1 MYNILLFFKSLLQ
14 ESVSAVSEVID
25 VVTSEDVTA
34 AVEAVQSGFY
44 ADMGMMWMLI
54 AGILVF
60 FMQAGFTLVES
71 GMTRS
76 KNAVNIAMK
85 NLLDI
90 TVGSLTYWFVG
101 YSLMYGSSENGYFFW
116 SGIMQGEGAD
126 LFFQTMFAAT
136 AATIVSGA
144 IAGRT
149 KYSTYAIFT
158 VVMTAFIYPIAGGWE
173 WNGGFLNTASFMPVE
188 FIDFAGSS
196 IVHSVGGWAALVG
209 AYMVGPRIGKFVDG
223 KVMPI
228 PGHNQ
233 ILATLGVFILWLGWF
248 GFNGGSQLAW
258 GGPDAIAA
266 SNVVLFTN
274 LSAAAGGLGALITT
288 WIWYG
293 KPNLVQSLNGA
304 LAGLVSI
311 TAGCGNM
318 TAIGS
323 VFAGLIGG
331 IIVVFSI
338 EFIEKKLKID
348 DAIGA
353 ASVHGVAGVWGTL
366 VIGLWGV
373 DGDTGIGLFNGGG
386 ASQLGAQAIGV
397 LAYALWATVLAFL
410 VFGILKKAIGL
421 RVSEE
426 VEIAGLDESEHGSIA
441 YAGIRK
447 RK

>member
-1 MYNILLFFKSLLQ
+1 MSNFITNLPL
-14 ESVSAVSEVID
+14 VIQD
-25 VVTSEDVTA
+25 AA
-34 AVEAVQSGFY
+34 AVENLAS
-44 ADMGMMWMLI
+44 AIKDDMGMLWMLI

-90 TVGSLTYWFVG
+90 AVGSLTYWFVG
-101 YSLMYGSSENGYFFW
+101 YSLMYGDTTNGWFFW

-149 KYSTYAIFT
+149 KYSTYIIFSI
-158 VVMTAFIYPIAGGWE
+158 VMTAIIYPIAGGWQWQGSGWLTE
-173 WNGGFLNTASFMPVE
+173 LD

-196 IVHSVGGWAALVG
+196 IVHAVGGFAALVA
-209 AYMVGPRIGKFVDG
+209 AYMVGPRIGKYVNG

-258 GGPDAIAA
+258 GGDDAVTA
-266 SNVVLFTN
+266 STVVLITN
-274 LSAAAGGLGALITT
+274 LAAAAGALGALITT

-293 KPNLVQSLNGA
+293 KPNLAQSLNGA

-318 TAIGS
+318 TAGGA
-323 VFAGLIGG
+323 VLAGLIGG

-353 ASVHGVAGVWGTL
+353 ASVHGVVGFWGTI
-366 VIGLWGV
+366 VVGLWGV
-373 DGDTGIGLFNGGG
+373 DGDTKIGLFNGGVTD
-386 ASQLGAQAIGV
+386 QLVAQLTGG
-397 LAYALWATVLAFL
+397 LAYAVWAVVLSFI
-410 VFGILKKAIGL
+410 VFGILKKTVGL
-421 RVSEE
+421 RVTEEEE
-426 VEIAGLDESEHGSIA
+426 VAGLDISEHGSIA
-441 YAGIRK
+441 YPGK
-447 RK
+447 RERGQD

>member
-1 MYNILLFFKSLLQ
+1 MFLKTLLINPSLLIQ
-14 ESVSAVSEVID
+14 D
-25 VVTSEDVTA
+25 TA
-34 AVEAVQSGFY
+34 AIEG
-44 ADMGMMWMLI
+44 DMGMLWMLLS
-54 AGILVF
+54 GILVF

-71 GMTRS
+71 GMTSS

-90 TVGSLTYWFVG
+90 CVGSLTYWLVG
-101 YSLMYGSSENGYFFW
+101 YSLMYGDTTNGWFFW
-116 SGIMQGEGAD
+116 GGLFQGEGAD

-149 KYSTYAIFT
+149 KFETYAIFT
-158 VVMTAFIYPIAGGWE
+158 LVMTAVIYPIAGGWQ
-173 WNGGFLNTASFMPVE
+173 WQGSGWLTNLG

-196 IVHSVGGWAALVG
+196 IVHGVGGFAALVA
-209 AYMVGPRIGKFVDG
+209 AYMVGPRIGKYVNG
-223 KVMPI
+223 ETVPM

-233 ILATLGVFILWLGWF
+233 IIATLGVFILWLGWF

-258 GGPDAIAA
+258 GGDDAVGA
-266 SNVVLFTN
+266 STVVLVTN
-274 LSAAAGGLGALITT
+274 LAAAAGALGALITS
-288 WIWYG
+288 WLYL
-293 KPNLVQSLNGA
+293 KKSNLSMSLNGA

-318 TAIGS
+318 TAGGA
-323 VFAGLIGG
+323 VMAGLIGG

-353 ASVHGVAGVWGTL
+353 VSVHGIAGFWGTI

-386 ASQLGAQAIGV
+386 ASQFIAQLTGAVAYMVWAIV
-397 LAYALWATVLAFL
+397 LSFIVFSVL
-410 VFGILKKAIGL
+410 KYTIGL
-421 RVSEE
+421 RVTEE
-426 VEIAGLDESEHGSIA
+426 EEIRGLDISEHGSIA
-441 YAGIRK
+441 YPGK
-447 RK
+447 RDRE

>member
-1 MYNILLFFKSLLQ
+1 MFLKTLLINPSLLIQ
-14 ESVSAVSEVID
+14 D
-25 VVTSEDVTA
+25 TA
-34 AVEAVQSGFY
+34 AIEG
-44 ADMGMMWMLI
+44 DMGMLWMLLS
-54 AGILVF
+54 GILVF

-71 GMTRS
+71 GMTSS

-90 TVGSLTYWFVG
+90 CVGSLTYWLIG
-101 YSLMYGSSENGYFFW
+101 YSLMYGDTTNGWFFW
-116 SGIMQGEGAD
+116 GGLFQGEGAD

-149 KYSTYAIFT
+149 KFETYAIFT
-158 VVMTAFIYPIAGGWE
+158 LVMTAIIYPIAGGWQ
-173 WNGGFLNTASFMPVE
+173 WQGSGWLTNLG

-196 IVHSVGGWAALVG
+196 IVHGVGGFAALVA
-209 AYMVGPRIGKFVDG
+209 AYMVGPRIGKYVNG
-223 KVMPI
+223 ETVPM

-233 ILATLGVFILWLGWF
+233 IIATLGVFILWLGWF

-258 GGPDAIAA
+258 GGDDAVGA
-266 SNVVLFTN
+266 STVVLVTN
-274 LSAAAGGLGALITT
+274 LAAAAGALGALITS
-288 WIWYG
+288 WLYL
-293 KPNLVQSLNGA
+293 KKSNLSMSLNGA

-318 TAIGS
+318 TAGGA
-323 VFAGLIGG
+323 VMAGLIGG

-353 ASVHGVAGVWGTL
+353 VSVHGIAGFWGTI

-386 ASQLGAQAIGV
+386 ASQFIAQLTGAVAYMVWAIV
-397 LAYALWATVLAFL
+397 LSFIVFSVL
-410 VFGILKKAIGL
+410 KYTIGL
-421 RVSEE
+421 RVTEE
-426 VEIAGLDESEHGSIA
+426 EEIRGLDISEHGSIA
-441 YAGIRK
+441 YPGK
-447 RK
+447 RDRE

>member
-1 MYNILLFFKSLLQ
+1 MSLFLTLFQ
-14 ESVSAVSEVID
+14 D
-25 VVTSEDVTA
+25 TA
-34 AVEAVQSGFY
+34 ATEVSKAVEQING
-44 ADMGMMWMLI
+44 DMGMLWMLI

-60 FMQAGFTLVES
+60 LMQAGFTLVES
-71 GMTRS
+71 GMTRA

-90 TVGSLTYWFVG
+90 CVGSITFWLVG
-101 YSLMYGSSENGYFFW
+101 YSLMYGDTSNGWFFW
-116 SGIMQGEGAD
+116 SGLFQGEGAD

-136 AATIVSGA
+136 TATIVSGA

-149 KYSTYAIFT
+149 KYSTYIIFSL
-158 VVMTAFIYPIAGGWE
+158 VMTAVIYPISGGWE
-173 WNGGFLNTASFMPVE
+173 WNGGWLNNTDGIMPAE

-196 IVHSVGGWAALVG
+196 IVHSVGGWAALV
-209 AYMVGPRIGKFVDG
+209 AAFMVGPRIGKYVDG
-223 KVMPI
+223 KVLPI
-228 PGHNQ
+228 QGHNQ
-233 ILATLGVFILWLGWF
+233 ILATLGVFILWFGWF

-258 GGPDAIAA
+258 GGADAIGA
-266 SNVVLFTN
+266 SNVVLITN
-274 LSAAAGGLGALITT
+274 LAAAAGGLGALITT

-293 KPNLVQSLNGA
+293 KPNLAQTLNGA

-318 TAIGS
+318 TAGGA
-323 VFAGLIGG
+323 VLAGLIGG

-397 LAYALWATVLAFL
+397 LAYAVWAVVLSYIVLA
-410 VFGILKKAIGL
+410 ILKATIGL
-421 RVSEE
+421 RVSKE
-426 VEIAGLDESEHGSIA
+426 VEIEGLDISEHGSIA
-441 YAGIRK
+441 YPGK
-447 RK
+447 RQRDFEEE

>member
-1 MYNILLFFKSLLQ
+1 MSHLINNLPL
-14 ESVSAVSEVID
+14 VIQD
-25 VVTSEDVTA
+25 AA
-34 AVEAVQSGFY
+34 AVESLAG
-44 ADMGMMWMLI
+44 AIKDDMGMLWMLLS
-54 AGILVF
+54 GILVF

-90 TVGSLTYWFVG
+90 AVGSLTYWFVG
-101 YSLMYGSSENGYFFW
+101 YSLMYGDTSNGWFFW

-149 KYSTYAIFT
+149 KYSTYVIFSI
-158 VVMTAFIYPIAGGWE
+158 VMTAIIYPIAGGWQWQGSGWLTE
-173 WNGGFLNTASFMPVE
+173 LG

-196 IVHSVGGWAALVG
+196 IVHAVGGFAALVA
-209 AYMVGPRIGKFVDG
+209 AYLVGPRIGKFVDG

-258 GGPDAIAA
+258 GGDDAVAA
-266 SNVVLFTN
+266 STVVLITN
-274 LSAAAGGLGALITT
+274 LAAAAGALGALITT

-293 KPNLVQSLNGA
+293 KPHLAQSLNGA

-318 TAIGS
+318 TAGGA
-323 VFAGLIGG
+323 VLAGLIGG

-338 EFIEKKLKID
+338 EIIEKKLKID

-353 ASVHGVAGVWGTL
+353 ASVHGVVGFWGTI

-373 DGDTGIGLFNGGG
+373 DGDTGLGLFNGGG
-386 ASQLGAQAIGV
+386 ADQLIAQLTGGV
-397 LAYALWATVLAFL
+397 AYAVWAVVLSFI
-410 VFGILKKAIGL
+410 VFGILKKTVGL
-421 RVSEE
+421 RVTEEEE
-426 VEIAGLDESEHGSIA
+426 VAGLDISEHGTIA
-441 YAGIRK
+441 YPGK
-447 RK
+447 RERG

>member
-1 MYNILLFFKSLLQ
+1 MNFLTIAQDATTLDLAEEIAK
-14 ESVSAVSEVID
+14 IN
-25 VVTSEDVTA
+25 
-34 AVEAVQSGFY
+34 G
-44 ADMGMMWMLI
+44 DMGMLWMLLS
-54 AGILVF
+54 GILVF

-90 TVGSLTYWFVG
+90 CVGSLSFWIVG
-101 YSLMYGSSENGYFFW
+101 YSLMYGDTSNGYLFW
-116 SGIMQGEGAD
+116 SGLFQGEGAD

-149 KYSTYAIFT
+149 KYTTYIIFS
-158 VVMTAFIYPIAGGWE
+158 VIMTAIIYPISGGWQWQGE
-173 WNGGFLNTASFMPVE
+173 GWLTNLG

-196 IVHSVGGWAALVG
+196 IVHSVGGWAALVA
-209 AYMVGPRIGKFVDG
+209 AYMVGPRIGKYVNG
-223 KVMPI
+223 KVCEI

-258 GGPDAIAA
+258 GGADAIAA
-266 SNVVLFTN
+266 SNVVLITN
-274 LSAAAGGLGALITT
+274 LAAAAGGLGALITT

-293 KPNLVQSLNGA
+293 KPNLAQTLNGA

-318 TAIGS
+318 TAGGA
-323 VFAGLIGG
+323 VLAGLIGG
-331 IIVVFSI
+331 ILVVFSI

-353 ASVHGVAGVWGTL
+353 ASVHGVAGAWGTL

-373 DGDTGIGLFNGGG
+373 DGDTAIGLFNGGG
-386 ASQLGAQAIGV
+386 SAQLGAQAIGV
-397 LAYALWATVLAFL
+397 LAYAAWSVALSFIVL
-410 VFGILKKAIGL
+410 GILKATMGL
-421 RVSEE
+421 RVSKE
-426 VEIAGLDESEHGSIA
+426 VEIEGLDISEHGSIA
-441 YAGIRK
+441 YPGKRIREIEEDK
-447 RK
+447 

>member
-1 MYNILLFFKSLLQ
+1 MSLFLTLFQ
-14 ESVSAVSEVID
+14 DAAASEV
-25 VVTSEDVTA
+25 SK
-34 AVEAVQSGFY
+34 AVEQING
-44 ADMGMMWMLI
+44 DMGMLWMLLS
-54 AGILVF
+54 GILVF

-90 TVGSLTYWFVG
+90 CVGSLSFWLVG
-101 YSLMYGSSENGYFFW
+101 YSLMYGDTSNGWFFW
-116 SGIMQGEGAD
+116 SGLFQGEGAD

-149 KYSTYAIFT
+149 KYTTYIIFSI
-158 VVMTAFIYPIAGGWE
+158 VMTAIIYPISGGWQ
-173 WNGGFLNTASFMPVE
+173 WQGSGWLTNLG

-196 IVHSVGGWAALVG
+196 IVHSVGGWAALV
-209 AYMVGPRIGKFVDG
+209 AAFMVGPRIGKYVDG
-223 KVMPI
+223 KVLPI

-233 ILATLGVFILWLGWF
+233 VLATLGVFILWLGWF

-258 GGPDAIAA
+258 GGADAIGA
-266 SNVVLFTN
+266 SNVVLITN
-274 LSAAAGGLGALITT
+274 LAAAAGGLGALATT

-293 KPNLVQSLNGA
+293 KPNLAQTLNGA

-318 TAIGS
+318 TAVGA
-323 VFAGLIGG
+323 VVAGLIGG

-353 ASVHGVAGVWGTL
+353 ASVHGVVGVWGTL

-373 DGDTGIGLFNGGG
+373 DGDTAIGLFNGGG
-386 ASQLGAQAIGV
+386 ASQLGSQAIGA
-397 LAYALWATVLAFL
+397 LAYAAWSVGLSFIVL
-410 VFGILKKAIGL
+410 GILKATMGL
-421 RVSEE
+421 RVSKE
-426 VEIAGLDESEHGSIA
+426 VEIEGLDISEHGSIA
-441 YAGIRK
+441 YPGK
-447 RK
+447 RQRDFEEE

>member
-1 MYNILLFFKSLLQ
+1 MSHLINNLPL
-14 ESVSAVSEVID
+14 VIQD
-25 VVTSEDVTA
+25 AA
-34 AVEAVQSGFY
+34 AVENLAS
-44 ADMGMMWMLI
+44 AIKDDMGMLWMLI

-90 TVGSLTYWFVG
+90 AVGSLTYWFVG
-101 YSLMYGSSENGYFFW
+101 YSLMYGDTTNGWFFW

-149 KYSTYAIFT
+149 KYSTYIIFSI
-158 VVMTAFIYPIAGGWE
+158 VMTAIIYPIAGGWQWQGSGWLTE
-173 WNGGFLNTASFMPVE
+173 LG

-196 IVHSVGGWAALVG
+196 IVHAVGGFAALVA
-209 AYMVGPRIGKFVDG
+209 AYMVGPRIGKYVNG

-258 GGPDAIAA
+258 GGDDAVAA
-266 SNVVLFTN
+266 STVVLITN
-274 LSAAAGGLGALITT
+274 LAAAAGALGALITT

-293 KPNLVQSLNGA
+293 KPNLGQSLNGA

-318 TAIGS
+318 TAGGA
-323 VFAGLIGG
+323 VLAGLIGG

-353 ASVHGVAGVWGTL
+353 ASVHGVVGFWGTI
-366 VIGLWGV
+366 VVGLWGV
-373 DGDTGIGLFNGGG
+373 DGDTKIGLFNGGVTD
-386 ASQLGAQAIGV
+386 QLVAQLTGG
-397 LAYALWATVLAFL
+397 LAYAVWAVVLSFI
-410 VFGILKKAIGL
+410 VFGILKYTVGL
-421 RVSEE
+421 RVTEEEE
-426 VEIAGLDESEHGSIA
+426 VAGLDISEHGSIA
-441 YAGIRK
+441 YPGK
-447 RK
+447 RERGQD

>member
-1 MYNILLFFKSLLQ
+1 MSNFINTLPLIIQETVTVESLAGAIK
-14 ESVSAVSEVID
+14 E
-25 VVTSEDVTA
+25 
-34 AVEAVQSGFY
+34 
-44 ADMGMMWMLI
+44 DMGTLWMLI

-90 TVGSLTYWFVG
+90 AVGSLTYWFVG
-101 YSLMYGSSENGYFFW
+101 YSLMYGDTTNGWFFW

-149 KYSTYAIFT
+149 KYSTYIVFSI
-158 VVMTAFIYPIAGGWE
+158 VMTAIIYPIAGGWQWQGSGWLTE
-173 WNGGFLNTASFMPVE
+173 LG

-196 IVHSVGGWAALVG
+196 IVHAVGGFAALVA
-209 AYMVGPRIGKFVDG
+209 AYMVGPRIGKYIDG

-258 GGPDAIAA
+258 GGDDTVAA
-266 SNVVLFTN
+266 STVVLITN
-274 LSAAAGGLGALITT
+274 LAAAAGALGALITT

-293 KPNLVQSLNGA
+293 KPHLAQSLNGA

-318 TAIGS
+318 SAGGA
-323 VFAGLIGG
+323 VLAGLIGG
-331 IIVVFSI
+331 VIVVFSI

-353 ASVHGVAGVWGTL
+353 ASVHGVVGFWGTI
-366 VIGLWGV
+366 VVGLWGI
-373 DGDTGIGLFNGGG
+373 DGDGAAIGVFNGGG
-386 ASQLGAQAIGV
+386 SAQLVAQLVGG
-397 LAYALWATVLAFL
+397 LAYVVWAVVLSFI
-410 VFGILKKAIGL
+410 VFGILKYTMGL
-421 RVSEE
+421 RVTEEEE
-426 VEIAGLDESEHGSIA
+426 VAGLDISEHGSIA
-441 YAGIRK
+441 YPGK
-447 RK
+447 RERGQD

>member
-1 MYNILLFFKSLLQ
+1 MSHLINNLPL
-14 ESVSAVSEVID
+14 VIQNA
-25 VVTSEDVTA
+25 A
-34 AVEAVQSGFY
+34 AVESLAG
-44 ADMGMMWMLI
+44 AIKDDMGMLWMLLS
-54 AGILVF
+54 GILVF

-90 TVGSLTYWFVG
+90 AVGSLTYWFVG
-101 YSLMYGSSENGYFFW
+101 YFLMYGDSTNGWFFW
-116 SGIMQGEGAD
+116 SGLMQGEGAD

-149 KYSTYAIFT
+149 KYSTYIVFSI
-158 VVMTAFIYPIAGGWE
+158 VMTAIIYPIAGGWE
-173 WNGGFLNTASFMPVE
+173 WNGGWLNDTDGFMPTQ

-196 IVHSVGGWAALVG
+196 IVHAVGGFAALVA
-209 AYMVGPRIGKFVDG
+209 AYMVGPRIGKFIDG

-258 GGPDAIAA
+258 GGDDAVGA
-266 SNVVLFTN
+266 SKVVLITN
-274 LSAAAGGLGALITT
+274 LAAAAGALGALITT
-288 WIWYG
+288 WVWYG
-293 KPNLVQSLNGA
+293 KPHLAQSLNGA

-318 TAIGS
+318 NAGGA
-323 VFAGLIGG
+323 VLAGLIGG

-353 ASVHGVAGVWGTL
+353 ASVHGVVGFWGTI

-373 DGDTGIGLFNGGG
+373 DGDAGLGIFNGGG
-386 ASQLGAQAIGV
+386 SAQLVAQLVGG
-397 LAYALWATVLAFL
+397 LAYAVWAVALSFI
-410 VFGILKKAIGL
+410 VFGILKYTMGL
-421 RVSEE
+421 RVTEKEE
-426 VEIAGLDESEHGSIA
+426 VAGLDISEHGSIA
-441 YAGIRK
+441 YPGK
-447 RK
+447 RERGQD

>member
-1 MYNILLFFKSLLQ
+1 MSLFLTLFQ
-14 ESVSAVSEVID
+14 EAPATEAAQVLEQ
-25 VVTSEDVTA
+25 VT
-34 AVEAVQSGFY
+34 G
-44 ADMGMMWMLI
+44 DMGMLWMLLS
-54 AGILVF
+54 GILVF

-90 TVGSLTYWFVG
+90 CVGSLTFWLVG
-101 YSLMYGSSENGYFFW
+101 YSLMYGDTSNGWFFW
-116 SGIMQGEGAD
+116 GGLFQGEGAD

-149 KYSTYAIFT
+149 KYSTYIIFSI
-158 VVMTAFIYPIAGGWE
+158 VMTAIIYPISGGWQWQGSGWLTE
-173 WNGGFLNTASFMPVE
+173 LG

-196 IVHSVGGWAALVG
+196 IVHSVGGWAALV
-209 AYMVGPRIGKFVDG
+209 AAFMVGPRIGKFVDG
-223 KVMPI
+223 KVLPI

-258 GGPDAIAA
+258 GGDDATAA
-266 SNVVLFTN
+266 STVVLITN
-274 LSAAAGGLGALITT
+274 LAAAAGGLGALITT

-293 KPNLVQSLNGA
+293 KPNLGQTLNGA

-318 TAIGS
+318 TAGGA
-323 VFAGLIGG
+323 VLAGLIGG
-331 IIVVFSI
+331 ILVVFSI

-353 ASVHGVAGVWGTL
+353 ASVHGVAGAWGTL

-373 DGDTGIGLFNGGG
+373 DGDTAIGLFNGGG
-386 ASQLGAQAIGV
+386 ASQLGSQAIGV
-397 LAYALWATVLAFL
+397 LAYAAWSVALSFIVL
-410 VFGILKKAIGL
+410 GILKATMGL
-421 RVSEE
+421 RVTKE
-426 VEIAGLDESEHGSIA
+426 VEIEGLDISEHGSIA
-441 YAGIRK
+441 YPGK
-447 RK
+447 RVREFDEDK

>member
-1 MYNILLFFKSLLQ
+1 MSLLLTLF
-14 ESVSAVSEVID
+14 EETPSE
-25 VVTSEDVTA
+25 A
-34 AVEAVQSGFY
+34 AKVLEQVNG
-44 ADMGMMWMLI
+44 DMGMLWMLLS
-54 AGILVF
+54 GILVF

-90 TVGSLTYWFVG
+90 CVGSISFWLIG
-101 YSLMYGSSENGYFFW
+101 YSLMYGDTSNGWFFW
-116 SGIMQGEGAD
+116 SGLFQGEGAD

-149 KYSTYAIFT
+149 KYTTYIIFS
-158 VVMTAFIYPIAGGWE
+158 VVITAFIYPISGGWQWQGE
-173 WNGGFLNTASFMPVE
+173 GWLTKLG

-209 AYMVGPRIGKFVDG
+209 AIMVGPRIGKFVNG
-223 KVMPI
+223 KVLPI

-258 GGPDAIAA
+258 GGADAVGA
-266 SNVVLFTN
+266 SNVVLITN
-274 LSAAAGGLGALITT
+274 LAAAAGGLGALITT

-293 KPNLVQSLNGA
+293 KPNLAQTLNGA

-318 TAIGS
+318 TDIGAF
-323 VFAGLIGG
+323 FAGLIGG

-338 EFIEKKLKID
+338 EIIEKKLKID

-353 ASVHGVAGVWGTL
+353 ASVHGVVGVWGTV
-366 VIGLWGV
+366 VIGLWGIN
-373 DGDTGIGLFNGGG
+373 GDTGIGLFNGGG
-386 ASQLGAQAIGV
+386 ASQLGVQALGA
-397 LAYALWATVLAFL
+397 LAYAVWAVVLSFI
-410 VFGILKKAIGL
+410 VFGILKATMGL
-421 RVSEE
+421 RVSKE
-426 VEIAGLDESEHGSIA
+426 VEIEGLDISEHGSIA
-441 YAGIRK
+441 YPGK
-447 RK
+447 RVREIDEDR

>member
-1 MYNILLFFKSLLQ
+1 MSLFLTLFQ
-14 ESVSAVSEVID
+14 DASASEASKVLEQ
-25 VVTSEDVTA
+25 VNR
-34 AVEAVQSGFY
+34 
-44 ADMGMMWMLI
+44 DMGMLWMLI

-60 FMQAGFTLVES
+60 LMQAGFTLVES

-90 TVGSLTYWFVG
+90 CVGSITFWLVG
-101 YSLMYGSSENGYFFW
+101 YSLMYGDSSNGWFFW
-116 SGIMQGEGAD
+116 SGLFQGEGAD

-136 AATIVSGA
+136 TATIVSGA

-149 KYSTYAIFT
+149 KYTTYIIFSL
-158 VVMTAFIYPIAGGWE
+158 VMTAVIYPISGGWE
-173 WNGGFLNTASFMPVE
+173 WNGGWLNDTDGIMPAE

-196 IVHSVGGWAALVG
+196 IVHSVGGWAALV
-209 AYMVGPRIGKFVDG
+209 AAFMVGPRIGKFVDG
-223 KVMPI
+223 KVLPI

-233 ILATLGVFILWLGWF
+233 ILATLGVFILWFGWF

-258 GGPDAIAA
+258 GGADAIGA
-266 SNVVLFTN
+266 SNVVLITN
-274 LSAAAGGLGALITT
+274 LAAAAGGLGALVTT

-293 KPNLVQSLNGA
+293 KPNLGQTLNGS

-318 TAIGS
+318 TAGGA
-323 VFAGLIGG
+323 VLAGLIGG

-338 EFIEKKLKID
+338 EFVEKKLKID

-353 ASVHGVAGVWGTL
+353 FSVHGVAGVWGTL

-373 DGDTGIGLFNGGG
+373 DGDAGIGLFNGGG
-386 ASQLGAQAIGV
+386 AAQLGAQAIGV
-397 LAYALWATVLAFL
+397 IAYAVWAVVLSAIVLA
-410 VFGILKKAIGL
+410 ILKATMGL
-421 RVSEE
+421 RVTKE
-426 VEIAGLDESEHGSIA
+426 VEIEGLDISEHGSIA
-441 YAGIRK
+441 YPGK
-447 RK
+447 RVREFDEDK

>member
-1 MYNILLFFKSLLQ
+1 MLHSLFTHIPMILQ
-14 ESVSAVSEVID
+14 D
-25 VVTSEDVTA
+25 TA
-34 AVEAVQSGFY
+34 YVEG
-44 ADMGMMWMLI
+44 DMGMLWMLLS
-54 AGILVF
+54 GILVF

-90 TVGSLTYWFVG
+90 CVGSLTYWFVG
-101 YSLMYGSSENGYFFW
+101 YSLMYGDSSNGWFFW
-116 SGIMQGEGAD
+116 SGILQCDGAD

-158 VVMTAFIYPIAGGWE
+158 VVMTAFVYPIAGGWE
-173 WNGGFLNTASFMPVE
+173 WNGGWLNTTFDAE

-196 IVHSVGGWAALVG
+196 IVHGVGGFAALV
-209 AYMVGPRIGKFVDG
+209 AAFMVGPRIGKYVDG
-223 KVMPI
+223 KVVPI

-233 ILATLGVFILWLGWF
+233 ILSTLGVFILWLGWF

-258 GGPDAIAA
+258 GGDDAVAA
-266 SNVVLFTN
+266 SAVVVVTN
-274 LSAAAGGLGALITT
+274 LAAAAGALGAIITT

-293 KPNLVQSLNGA
+293 KPNLAQTLNGA

-318 TAIGS
+318 TEGGA
-323 VFAGLIGG
+323 VLAGLIGG
-331 IIVVFSI
+331 VIVVFSI

-353 ASVHGVAGVWGTL
+353 ASVHGVAGFWGTV

-373 DGDTGIGLFNGGG
+373 NGEEAIGLFNGGG
-386 ASQLGAQAIGV
+386 SAQFVAQLAGALSYMVWAVV
-397 LAYALWATVLAFL
+397 LSFI
-410 VFGILKKAIGL
+410 VFGILKATIGL
-421 RVSEE
+421 RVTEE
-426 VEIAGLDESEHGSIA
+426 EEIAGLDVSEHGSIA
-441 YAGIRK
+441 YPGK
-447 RK
+447 RTRE